1 MSGSI
6 GAIVDVYDAITSQ
19 RIYRASISPEDA
31 LKRMYEWRHKDF
43 YAELVEEFIKCMG
56 IFPIGS
62 LVELNTGGIG
72 VVVTINRT
80 RRLKPKVA
88 LVLQSNKEP
97 YAKRIIA
104 DLAEH
109 RDRLGR
115 ELRIRRVLP
124 AGAYGINPV
133 DHIARL

>member
-1 MSGSI
+1 
-6 GAIVDVYDAITSQ
+6 
-19 RIYRASISPEDA
+19 
-31 LKRMYEWRHKDF
+31 
-43 YAELVEEFIKCMG
+43 
-56 IFPIGS
+56 
-62 LVELNTGGIG
+62 
-72 VVVTINRT
+72 
-80 RRLKPKVA
+80 LKPKVA
-88 LVLQSNKEP
+88 LVLQANKEP
-97 YAKRIIA
+97 YAKRLIA